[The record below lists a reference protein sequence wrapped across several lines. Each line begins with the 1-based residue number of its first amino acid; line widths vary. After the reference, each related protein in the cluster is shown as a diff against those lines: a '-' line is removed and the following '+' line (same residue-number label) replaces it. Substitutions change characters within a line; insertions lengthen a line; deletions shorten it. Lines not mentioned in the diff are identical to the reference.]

1 MFIYIYLCKIAIVPL
16 DIHTYVIYR
25 YIYIRQHNI
34 NQVYNSTAQL
44 GENRVSRRMFRIAT
58 HLRSNYTTDH
68 QYASMQEPSM

>member
-1 MFIYIYLCKIAIVPL
+1 MQIAIVPL

-25 YIYIRQHNI
+25 YIYGNI
-34 NQVYNSTAQL
+34 ILIKYINNSTAQL

-58 HLRSNYTTDH
+58 HLKSNYATDH